1 LRTREGVRMQ
11 AWKGMRELKV
21 EGVGK
26 GEDGGRI
33 KGMGIRAGERKR
45 MRAEGRDEG

>member
-1 LRTREGVRMQ
+1 MRTREGVRMQ
-11 AWKGMRELKV
+11 AWKGMRELKA

-33 KGMGIRAGERKR
+33 KGMGTRAGERKR

>member
-1 LRTREGVRMQ
+1 MRMQ

-21 EGVGK
+21 EGTGK

-33 KGMGIRAGERKR
+33 KVMGIRAGERKR